1 MKIVGIIEYKNT
13 YENNWNGE
21 TIRYSGSGSSGTD
34 QSFILVAEYIA
45 SKGHEVYL
53 SFSNILDNTTYNG
66 VNYISKNTLIN
77 ISNEIDILI
86 IPSWN
91 YDFFSF
97 SWLSLK
103 KLVIWCHYQGY
114 ISESYINLFKAQY
127 SQCKIYTNIL
137 SNFVKIYLDKY
148 HPYYLDISDQ
158 IFQIDNPLMMDL
170 FVDDN
175 YKKDPHSFIFFAT
188 FERGGEIALNAYK
201 SISYSDKKIYYS
213 NHTEYEKHTFPGNL
227 IDMIP
232 LKWSD
237 KQSVF
242 NLLKKIEYFIYP
254 LVLPLERHS
263 IIHKDTDGCV
273 VAESLLHE
281 VIVLTYP
288 VGALKEKYGDHL
300 VYLPYPPGVDINLLE
315 GPDQVSA
322 PQFHSE
328 FVIDS
333 IVKTIEFLENN
344 PQLKEVLKKRGKDY
358 ILKERDS
365 DFIKSEWLNNLGLN
379 N

>member
-1 MKIVGIIEYKNT
+1 MKILGIIPNITNRTGK
-13 YENNWNGE
+13 WNGE
-21 TIRYSGSGSSGTD
+21 VIRYGNVGVSGTE
-34 QSFILVAEYIA
+34 QSFVLICEYLA
-45 SKGHEVYL
+45 SEGHQVYL
-53 SFSNILDNTTYNG
+53 SFDNCIEYSIYNNVIYMPYSDIL
-66 VNYISKNTLIN
+66 N
-77 ISNEIDILI
+77 ISNDINLLI
-86 IPSWN
+86 IPSWYN
-91 YDFFSF
+91 NFLDY
-97 SWLSLK
+97 SWNNLEK
-103 KLVIWCHYQGY
+103 IVIWCHYQGFINEKILNIFKITYPNVKLY
-114 ISESYINLFKAQY
+114 I
-127 SQCKIYTNIL
+127 NIL
-137 SNFVKIYLDKY
+137 SNFVKLYLNKY
-148 HPYYLDISDQ
+148 NDYYKEIADN
-158 IFQIDNPLMMDL
+158 IFIINNPIMIDLYNSSS
-170 FVDDN
+170 F
-175 YKKDPHSFIFFAT
+175 KKEPHSFVFFAS
-188 FERGGEIALNAYK
+188 FERGGDIFMKVYEKLTY
-201 SISYSDKKIYYS
+201 YDKKLYIKSYDS
-213 NHTEYEKHTFPGNL
+213 NDNIVNKVIN
-227 IDMIP
+227 
-232 LKWSD
+232 
-237 KQSVF
+237 SVS
-242 NLLKKIEYFIYP
+242 KKEVFEILRKTEYFIYP
-254 LVLPLERHS
+254 LALPVERQS

-273 VAESLLHE
+273 IAESLLHE